1 MNIFHMFKKL
11 CKNME
16 DIKKTQIEVLEKK
29 MTSND
34 KNYILAGI
42 NSRLDIE
49 EETITKLEG
58 ITMETIQTETYTE
71 NKRKFK
77 KHQWVVNFNQL
88 NIWDRSLQRTP
99 MSWG

>member
-1 MNIFHMFKKL
+1 MNKFHMFKKL

-16 DIKKTQIEVLEKK
+16 VIKKSQIEVLEKK

-42 NSRLDIE
+42 NNRLDIE

-58 ITMETIQTETYTE
+58 I
-71 NKRKFK
+71 N
-77 KHQWVVNFNQL
+77 NGN
-88 NIWDRSLQRTP
+88 NSN
-99 MSWG
+99 

>member
-1 MNIFHMFKKL
+1 MFKKL

-34 KNYILAGI
+34 KNDTLTGI

-77 KHQWVVNFNQL
+77 KHQ
-88 NIWDRSLQRTP
+88 
-99 MSWG
+99 

>member
-1 MNIFHMFKKL
+1 MNKFHMFKKL

-16 DIKKTQIEVLEKK
+16 DIKKSQIEVLEKK

-42 NSRLDIE
+42 NNRLDIE

-58 ITMETIQTETYTE
+58 INNGNNSNWYIH
-71 NKRKFK
+71 RKQK
-77 KHQWVVNFNQL
+77 K
-88 NIWDRSLQRTP
+88 I
-99 MSWG
+99 

>member
-1 MNIFHMFKKL
+1 
-11 CKNME
+11 ME

-34 KNYILAGI
+34 KNDTLTGI

-77 KHQWVVNFNQL
+77 KHQWVVNFKQL

>member
-77 KHQWVVNFNQL
+77 KHQ
-88 NIWDRSLQRTP
+88 
-99 MSWG
+99 

>member
-1 MNIFHMFKKL
+1 MFKKL

-42 NSRLDIE
+42 NSR
-49 EETITKLEG
+49 
-58 ITMETIQTETYTE
+58 
-71 NKRKFK
+71 
-77 KHQWVVNFNQL
+77 
-88 NIWDRSLQRTP
+88 
-99 MSWG
+99 

>member
-1 MNIFHMFKKL
+1 MFKKL

-16 DIKKTQIEVLEKK
+16 YIKKTQIEVLEKK

-34 KNYILAGI
+34 KNDTLTGI

-77 KHQWVVNFNQL
+77 KHQ
-88 NIWDRSLQRTP
+88 
-99 MSWG
+99 